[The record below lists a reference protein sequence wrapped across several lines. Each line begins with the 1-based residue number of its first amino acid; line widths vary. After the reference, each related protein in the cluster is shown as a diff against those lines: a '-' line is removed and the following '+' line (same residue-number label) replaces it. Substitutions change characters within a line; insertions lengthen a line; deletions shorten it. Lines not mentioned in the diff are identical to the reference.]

1 MNWQGTF
8 DRLQKCR
15 PLIRENVSSRVQVW
29 ASIRLQAINRISE
42 ADPAESS
49 YWLVCMMQV
58 YSNRLNLKSSLNVN
72 SLISFSFVAETTIFN
87 AYFGI
92 STINL
97 TSYRLTM
104 TTHSQSSD
112 WLVAILILT
121 ELSLHFLFKVDLKIR
136 SITSN
141 LELRKIQHFRM

>member
-72 SLISFSFVAETTIFN
+72 SLISFSFVAETIFTSC
-87 AYFGI
+87 FGI